1 MKYLVEKYTLPR
13 QEEATFLA
21 KAEEQKAKVIK
32 TFKTDDYSIFI
43 TINKVVGYEGENAY
57 IETNGNLDTVEVF
70 RAPFTLKPLTIKEM
84 LGLSLDII
92 PDDVVKLEPLEQLLF
107 QDRIAELEA
116 ELTTHQEDIA
126 DYRQDLLEGLA
137 PALSEASEL
146 EVFIEASKSSE
157 EKTEHNQG
165 KIKELN
171 GRLEELKKE
180 YEDNLLYIE
189 DESEREE
196 LNNTYQASKLAYE
209 DEIKALTESDKG
221 VLEDT
226 KVSGRIVE
234 AVRKV
239 SQNYES
245 VYKLLADV
253 SELKQLLAYELDEP
267 YLQEELSSLEF
278 ATLLNEATE
287 KAKVQAQ
294 EEMVEP
300 DSEEEEKETTQDV
313 PELDEPDDNWDD
325 EETEQVDNVESQSES
340 GSKALANFYEAIGQE
355 YDEADGKDDTEDVQD
370 KKDIELKKDD
380 TEDVQDKKDI
390 ELKEVTEETP
400 KQEEQV
406 FSLDDLKDSEKAESS
421 DTEEEKPS
429 KKTKGKKVKKAKKD
443 KKDKDKEKE
452 GLTFKSS
459 ICIGALV
466 VTAGVIASAFIYYNN
481 NSKTKQ
487 IESQALKTYQKL
499 PQKGEEDKGMSKK
512 TYNELVKDLS
522 EWYPNLTENK
532 TTGVTGFFNY
542 KKKTYIVK
550 QFARDKGVLETY
562 TVDGKQVDFN
572 EKEINSIIES
582 GKG

>member
-57 IETNGNLDTVEVF
+57 IETKGNLDTVEVF

-116 ELTTHQEDIA
+116 ELTTYQKDIA

-157 EKTEHNQG
+157 EKAEHNQG

-300 DSEEEEKETTQDV
+300 DSEETDEETSQEV

-325 EETEQVDNVESQSES
+325 EETEQAEDLESQSEG

-355 YDEADGKDDTEDVQD
+355 YDEDDGKDDTEDVQD
-370 KKDIELKKDD
+370 EKNIEL
-380 TEDVQDKKDI
+380 E
-390 ELKEVTEETP
+390 EVTEETP

-406 FSLDDLKDSEKAESS
+406 FSLDDLENSENAESS

-429 KKTKGKKVKKAKKD
+429 KKTKGKKAKKAKKD
-443 KKDKDKEKE
+443 KKDKDKDKE

-459 ICIGALV
+459 IYIGALV

-481 NSKTKQ
+481 NNKTKQ

-499 PQKGEEDKGMSKK
+499 PQKGEEDKEMSKK

>member
-57 IETNGNLDTVEVF
+57 IETKGNLDNVEVF

-116 ELTTHQEDIA
+116 ELTTHQKDIA

-157 EKTEHNQG
+157 EKAEHNQG

-196 LNNTYQASKLAYE
+196 LNNTYQASKLVYE

-234 AVRKV
+234 AVRKI

-300 DSEEEEKETTQDV
+300 DSKEEEKETTQDV

-325 EETEQVDNVESQSES
+325 EETEQLDNVEGQSES

-355 YDEADGKDDTEDVQD
+355 YDEDDGKDDTEDVQD
-370 KKDIELKKDD
+370 EKDIEL
-380 TEDVQDKKDI
+380 E
-390 ELKEVTEETP
+390 EVTEETP

-429 KKTKGKKVKKAKKD
+429 KKTKGKKVKKEKKAKKD

-481 NSKTKQ
+481 NSQTKQ

>member
-57 IETNGNLDTVEVF
+57 IETKGNLDTVEVF

-126 DYRQDLLEGLA
+126 NYRQDLLEGLA

-157 EKTEHNQG
+157 EKAEHNQG

-209 DEIKALTESDKG
+209 DEIKALIESDKG

-234 AVRKV
+234 AVRKI

-300 DSEEEEKETTQDV
+300 DSEETDEETSQEV
-313 PELDEPDDNWDD
+313 SELDEPDDNWDD
-325 EETEQVDNVESQSES
+325 EETEQAGNIESQSEG

-355 YDEADGKDDTEDVQD
+355 YDEDDGKDDTEDVQD
-370 KKDIELKKDD
+370 EKDIEL
-380 TEDVQDKKDI
+380 E
-390 ELKEVTEETP
+390 EVTEETP

-406 FSLDDLKDSEKAESS
+406 FSLDDLENSENAGSS

-429 KKTKGKKVKKAKKD
+429 KKTKGNKAKKEKKAKKD
-443 KKDKDKEKE
+443 KKDKDKDKE

-459 ICIGALV
+459 IYIGALV

-481 NSKTKQ
+481 NNKTKQ

>member
-57 IETNGNLDTVEVF
+57 IETKGNLDTVEVF

-126 DYRQDLLEGLA
+126 NYRQDLLEGLA

-157 EKTEHNQG
+157 EKAEHNQG

-300 DSEEEEKETTQDV
+300 DSEETDEETSQEV
-313 PELDEPDDNWDD
+313 SELDEPDDNWDD
-325 EETEQVDNVESQSES
+325 EETEQADDVESQSEG

-355 YDEADGKDDTEDVQD
+355 YDEDDGKDDTKDVQD
-370 KKDIELKKDD
+370 EKN
-380 TEDVQDKKDI
+380 I
-390 ELKEVTEETP
+390 ELKEVTEKTP
-400 KQEEQV
+400 KKEEQV
-406 FSLDDLKDSEKAESS
+406 FSLDDLENSENAESS

-429 KKTKGKKVKKAKKD
+429 KKTKGKKAKKEKKAKKD
-443 KKDKDKEKE
+443 KDKDKE

-459 ICIGALV
+459 IYIGALV

-481 NSKTKQ
+481 NNKTKQ

>member
-13 QEEATFLA
+13 QEEATFLS
-21 KAEEQKAKVIK
+21 KAEEQNAGVIK

-43 TINKVVGYEGENAY
+43 TLNKVVGYEGENAY
-57 IETNGNLDTVEVF
+57 IETKGNLDTVEVF

-84 LGLSLDII
+84 LGLNLDII

-116 ELTTHQEDIA
+116 ELTIHQKDIA

-157 EKTEHNQG
+157 EKAEHNQG

-209 DEIKALTESDKG
+209 DEIKALTEPDKG

-245 VYKLLADV
+245 VYKLLVDV

-300 DSEEEEKETTQDV
+300 DSEEMNEETSQEV

-325 EETEQVDNVESQSES
+325 KETEQANNVESQSEG

-355 YDEADGKDDTEDVQD
+355 YDEDDGKDDTEDV
-370 KKDIELKKDD
+370 E
-380 TEDVQDKKDI
+380 
-390 ELKEVTEETP
+390 EVTEETP
-400 KQEEQV
+400 KQEKQV
-406 FSLDDLKDSEKAESS
+406 FSLDDLENSENAESS

-429 KKTKGKKVKKAKKD
+429 KKTKGKKSKKEKKAKKD

-459 ICIGALV
+459 IYIGALV

>member
-13 QEEATFLA
+13 QEEATFLD

-57 IETNGNLDTVEVF
+57 IETKGNLDTVEVF

-126 DYRQDLLEGLA
+126 NYRQDLLEGLA

-157 EKTEHNQG
+157 EKAEHNQG

-300 DSEEEEKETTQDV
+300 DSEETDEETSQEV
-313 PELDEPDDNWDD
+313 SELDEPDDNWDD
-325 EETEQVDNVESQSES
+325 EETEQADDVESQSEG

-355 YDEADGKDDTEDVQD
+355 YDEDDGKDDTKDVQD
-370 KKDIELKKDD
+370 EKN
-380 TEDVQDKKDI
+380 I
-390 ELKEVTEETP
+390 ELKEVTEKTP
-400 KQEEQV
+400 KKEEQV
-406 FSLDDLKDSEKAESS
+406 FSLDDLENSENAESS

-429 KKTKGKKVKKAKKD
+429 KKTKGKKAKKEKKAKKD
-443 KKDKDKEKE
+443 KDKDKE

-459 ICIGALV
+459 IYIGALV

-481 NSKTKQ
+481 NNKTKQ

-532 TTGVTGFFNY
+532 ATGVTGFFNY

>member
-21 KAEEQKAKVIK
+21 KAEEQKARVVK
-32 TFKTDDYSIFI
+32 TLKTDDYSIFI

-57 IETNGNLDTVEVF
+57 IETKGNLDNVEVF
-70 RAPFTLKPLTIKEM
+70 RAPFTLKPLTIKEI

-126 DYRQDLLEGLA
+126 EYRQDLLEGLA

-146 EVFIEASKSSE
+146 EAFIEASKSSE
-157 EKTEHNQG
+157 EKADHNQG
-165 KIKELN
+165 KVKELN

-196 LNNTYQASKLAYE
+196 LNDTYQASKLAYE
-209 DEIKALTESDKG
+209 DEIKALTEPDKG

-355 YDEADGKDDTEDVQD
+355 YDEDDG
-370 KKDIELKKDD
+370 KDD

-390 ELKEVTEETP
+390 ELKEVTEGTP
-400 KQEEQV
+400 KPKEQV
-406 FSLDDLKDSEKAESS
+406 FSLDDLQDPEKAESS
-421 DTEEEKPS
+421 DTEEEKPN
-429 KKTKGKKVKKAKKD
+429 KKTKGKKAKKEKKAKKD

-481 NSKTKQ
+481 NSQTKQ

>member
-57 IETNGNLDTVEVF
+57 IETKGNLDTVEVF

-116 ELTTHQEDIA
+116 ELTTYQKDIA

-157 EKTEHNQG
+157 EKAEHNQG

-234 AVRKV
+234 AVRKI

-287 KAKVQAQ
+287 KAQAQAQ
-294 EEMVEP
+294 EEVVEP
-300 DSEEEEKETTQDV
+300 DSEEMNEETSQEV
-313 PELDEPDDNWDD
+313 PELDEPDDSWDD
-325 EETEQVDNVESQSES
+325 EETEQADDVESQSEG

-355 YDEADGKDDTEDVQD
+355 YDEDDGKDDTEDVQD
-370 KKDIELKKDD
+370 EKN
-380 TEDVQDKKDI
+380 I
-390 ELKEVTEETP
+390 ELKEVTKETP

-406 FSLDDLKDSEKAESS
+406 FSLDDLANSENAGSS

-429 KKTKGKKVKKAKKD
+429 KKTKGKKAKKEKKAKKD
-443 KKDKDKEKE
+443 KKDKDKDKE

-459 ICIGALV
+459 IYIGALV

-481 NSKTKQ
+481 NNKTKQ

>member
-21 KAEEQKAKVIK
+21 KAEEQKAGVIK

-57 IETNGNLDTVEVF
+57 IETKGNLDNVEVF

-92 PDDVVKLEPLEQLLF
+92 PDDVAKLEPLEQLLF

-116 ELTTHQEDIA
+116 ELTTHQKDIA

-157 EKTEHNQG
+157 EKAEHNQG
-165 KIKELN
+165 KIKVLN

-226 KVSGRIVE
+226 KVSGRVVE
-234 AVRKV
+234 AVRKI

-245 VYKLLADV
+245 VHKLLSDV

-300 DSEEEEKETTQDV
+300 DSEETDEETSQEV
-313 PELDEPDDNWDD
+313 PELDDPDDNWDD
-325 EETEQVDNVESQSES
+325 EETEQADDVESQSEG

-355 YDEADGKDDTEDVQD
+355 YDEDDGKDDTEDVQD
-370 KKDIELKKDD
+370 EKNIELEEMTKK
-380 TEDVQDKKDI
+380 
-390 ELKEVTEETP
+390 TP
-400 KQEEQV
+400 KQEGQV
-406 FSLDDLKDSEKAESS
+406 FSLDDLENSENAESS

-429 KKTKGKKVKKAKKD
+429 KKTKGKKSKKEKKAKKD

-459 ICIGALV
+459 IYIGALV

>member
-57 IETNGNLDTVEVF
+57 IETKGNLDTVEVF

-116 ELTTHQEDIA
+116 ELTTYQDDIA

-157 EKTEHNQG
+157 EKAEHNQG

-226 KVSGRIVE
+226 KVSCRIVE
-234 AVRKV
+234 AVRKI

-300 DSEEEEKETTQDV
+300 DSEETDEETSQEV

-325 EETEQVDNVESQSES
+325 EETEQADDVESQSEG

-355 YDEADGKDDTEDVQD
+355 YDEDDGKDDTEDVQD
-370 KKDIELKKDD
+370 EKNIEL
-380 TEDVQDKKDI
+380 E
-390 ELKEVTEETP
+390 EVTEETP
-400 KQEEQV
+400 KQEKQV
-406 FSLDDLKDSEKAESS
+406 FSLDDLENSENAESS

-429 KKTKGKKVKKAKKD
+429 KKTKGKKAKKEKKTKKD
-443 KKDKDKEKE
+443 KKDKDKDKE

-459 ICIGALV
+459 IYIGALV

-481 NSKTKQ
+481 NNKTKQ

>member
-57 IETNGNLDTVEVF
+57 IETKGNLDTVEVF

-287 KAKVQAQ
+287 KAQ

-355 YDEADGKDDTEDVQD
+355 YDEDDG
-370 KKDIELKKDD
+370 KDD

-400 KQEEQV
+400 KPKEQV
-406 FSLDDLKDSEKAESS
+406 FSLDDLQDPEKAESS

-429 KKTKGKKVKKAKKD
+429 KKTKGKKAKKEKKAKKD

-481 NSKTKQ
+481 NSQTKQ

>member
-57 IETNGNLDTVEVF
+57 IETKGNLDTVEVF

-116 ELTTHQEDIA
+116 ELTTQQEDIA
-126 DYRQDLLEGLA
+126 GYRQDLLEGLA

-157 EKTEHNQG
+157 EKAEHNQG

-300 DSEEEEKETTQDV
+300 DSEETDEETSQEV

-325 EETEQVDNVESQSES
+325 EETEQADDVESQSEG

-355 YDEADGKDDTEDVQD
+355 YDEDDRKDDTEDVQD
-370 KKDIELKKDD
+370 EKNIEP
-380 TEDVQDKKDI
+380 E
-390 ELKEVTEETP
+390 EVTEETP

-406 FSLDDLKDSEKAESS
+406 FSLDDLENSENAESS

-429 KKTKGKKVKKAKKD
+429 KKTKGKKAKKEKKAKKD

-459 ICIGALV
+459 IYIGALV

-481 NSKTKQ
+481 NNKTKQ

>member
-57 IETNGNLDTVEVF
+57 IETKGNLDTVEVF

-126 DYRQDLLEGLA
+126 NYRQDLLEGLA

-157 EKTEHNQG
+157 EKAEHNQG

-234 AVRKV
+234 AVRKI

-300 DSEEEEKETTQDV
+300 DSEETDEETSQEV
-313 PELDEPDDNWDD
+313 SELDEPDDNWDD
-325 EETEQVDNVESQSES
+325 EETEQADNIESQSEG

-355 YDEADGKDDTEDVQD
+355 YYEDDGKDDTEDVQD
-370 KKDIELKKDD
+370 KKDIKLE
-380 TEDVQDKKDI
+380 
-390 ELKEVTEETP
+390 EVTKKTP
-400 KQEEQV
+400 KQEKQV
-406 FSLDDLKDSEKAESS
+406 FSLDDLEDSEKAESS

-429 KKTKGKKVKKAKKD
+429 KKTKGKKAKKEKKA

-459 ICIGALV
+459 IYIGALV

-481 NSKTKQ
+481 NNKTKQ

>member
-13 QEEATFLA
+13 QEEATFLS
-21 KAEEQKAKVIK
+21 KAEEQKAGVIK

-43 TINKVVGYEGENAY
+43 TLNKVVGYEGENAY
-57 IETNGNLDTVEVF
+57 IETKGNLDTVEVF

-84 LGLSLDII
+84 LGLNLDII

-116 ELTTHQEDIA
+116 ELTTHQKDIA

-157 EKTEHNQG
+157 EKAEHNQG

-209 DEIKALTESDKG
+209 DEIKALTEPDKG

-300 DSEEEEKETTQDV
+300 DSEETDEETSQGV

-325 EETEQVDNVESQSES
+325 EETEQADDVESQSEG

-355 YDEADGKDDTEDVQD
+355 YDEDDGKDDTEDVQD
-370 KKDIELKKDD
+370 EKNIKLE
-380 TEDVQDKKDI
+380 
-390 ELKEVTEETP
+390 EVTEETP

-406 FSLDDLKDSEKAESS
+406 FSLDDLENSENAESS

-429 KKTKGKKVKKAKKD
+429 KKTKGKKAKKEKKAKKD

-542 KKKTYIVK
+542 KNKTYIIK

>member
-57 IETNGNLDTVEVF
+57 IETKGNLDNVEVF

-126 DYRQDLLEGLA
+126 NYRQDLLEGLA

-157 EKTEHNQG
+157 EKAEHNQG

-196 LNNTYQASKLAYE
+196 LNNTYQASKLVYE

-234 AVRKV
+234 AVRKI

-300 DSEEEEKETTQDV
+300 DSKEEEKETTQDV

-325 EETEQVDNVESQSES
+325 EETEQLDNVEGQSES

-355 YDEADGKDDTEDVQD
+355 YDEADG
-370 KKDIELKKDD
+370 KDD

-429 KKTKGKKVKKAKKD
+429 KKTKGKKVKKEKKVKKD

-481 NSKTKQ
+481 NSQTKQ

>member
-57 IETNGNLDTVEVF
+57 IETKGNLDTVEVF

-126 DYRQDLLEGLA
+126 NYRQDLLEGLA

-370 KKDIELKKDD
+370 KKDIELK
-380 TEDVQDKKDI
+380 
-390 ELKEVTEETP
+390 EVTEETP

-406 FSLDDLKDSEKAESS
+406 FSLDDLKD
-421 DTEEEKPS
+421 TEEEKPS
-429 KKTKGKKVKKAKKD
+429 KKTKGKKVKKEKKAKKD

-452 GLTFKSS
+452 GLTFKYS

>member
-57 IETNGNLDTVEVF
+57 IETKGNLDTVEVF

-116 ELTTHQEDIA
+116 ELTTYQKDIA

-157 EKTEHNQG
+157 EKAEHNQG

-234 AVRKV
+234 AVRKI

-287 KAKVQAQ
+287 KAQAQ
-294 EEMVEP
+294 EEVVEP
-300 DSEEEEKETTQDV
+300 DSEEMNEETSQEV
-313 PELDEPDDNWDD
+313 PELDEPDDSWDD
-325 EETEQVDNVESQSES
+325 EETEQADDVESQSEG

-355 YDEADGKDDTEDVQD
+355 YDEDDGKDDGKDDTKDDGKDDTKDVQD
-370 KKDIELKKDD
+370 EKN
-380 TEDVQDKKDI
+380 I
-390 ELKEVTEETP
+390 ELKEVTKETP

-406 FSLDDLKDSEKAESS
+406 FSLDDLANSENAGSS

-429 KKTKGKKVKKAKKD
+429 KKTKGKKAKKEEKAKKD
-443 KKDKDKEKE
+443 KKDKDKDKE

-459 ICIGALV
+459 IYIGALV

-481 NSKTKQ
+481 NNKTKQ

>member
-57 IETNGNLDTVEVF
+57 IETKGNLDTVEVF

-157 EKTEHNQG
+157 EKAEHNQG

-300 DSEEEEKETTQDV
+300 DSEETDEETSQEV
-313 PELDEPDDNWDD
+313 PELDEPDDSWDD
-325 EETEQVDNVESQSES
+325 EETEQADDVESQSEG
-340 GSKALANFYEAIGQE
+340 GSKALANFYEAIGEQ
-355 YDEADGKDDTEDVQD
+355 YDDDDGKD
-370 KKDIELKKDD
+370 KI
-380 TEDVQDKKDI
+380 EDVQDKKDI

-429 KKTKGKKVKKAKKD
+429 KKTKGKKVKKEKKAKKD

-481 NSKTKQ
+481 NSQTKQ

>member
-57 IETNGNLDTVEVF
+57 IETKGNLDTVEVF

-370 KKDIELKKDD
+370 KKDIELK
-380 TEDVQDKKDI
+380 
-390 ELKEVTEETP
+390 EVTEETP
-400 KQEEQV
+400 KKEEQV
-406 FSLDDLKDSEKAESS
+406 FSLDDLK

-429 KKTKGKKVKKAKKD
+429 KKTKGKKVKKEKKA
-443 KKDKDKEKE
+443 KKDKDKDKE

-459 ICIGALV
+459 IYIGALV

-481 NSKTKQ
+481 NNKTKQ

>member
-57 IETNGNLDTVEVF
+57 IETKGNLDTVEVF

-116 ELTTHQEDIA
+116 ELTTYQDDIA

-157 EKTEHNQG
+157 EKAEHNQG

-226 KVSGRIVE
+226 KVSCRIVE
-234 AVRKV
+234 AVRKI

-300 DSEEEEKETTQDV
+300 DSEETDEETSQEV

-325 EETEQVDNVESQSES
+325 EETEQADDVESQSEG

-355 YDEADGKDDTEDVQD
+355 YDEDDGKDDTEDVQD
-370 KKDIELKKDD
+370 EKNIEL
-380 TEDVQDKKDI
+380 E
-390 ELKEVTEETP
+390 EVTKETP

-406 FSLDDLKDSEKAESS
+406 FSLDDLENSENAGSS

-429 KKTKGKKVKKAKKD
+429 KKTKGKKAKKEKKA

-459 ICIGALV
+459 IYIGALV

>member
-57 IETNGNLDTVEVF
+57 IETKGNLDNVEVF

-116 ELTTHQEDIA
+116 ELTTHQKDIA

-157 EKTEHNQG
+157 EKAEHNQG

-196 LNNTYQASKLAYE
+196 LNNTYQASKLVYE

-234 AVRKV
+234 AVRKI

-300 DSEEEEKETTQDV
+300 DSKEEEKETTQDV

-325 EETEQVDNVESQSES
+325 EETEQLDNVEGQSES

-355 YDEADGKDDTEDVQD
+355 YDEDDGKDDTEDVQD
-370 KKDIELKKDD
+370 EKDIEL
-380 TEDVQDKKDI
+380 E
-390 ELKEVTEETP
+390 EVTEETP

-421 DTEEEKPS
+421 DTEEENPS
-429 KKTKGKKVKKAKKD
+429 KKTKGKKVKKEKKAKKD

-459 ICIGALV
+459 IYIGALV

-481 NSKTKQ
+481 NSQTKQ

>member
-57 IETNGNLDTVEVF
+57 IETKGNLDNVEVF

-116 ELTTHQEDIA
+116 ELTTHQKDIA

-157 EKTEHNQG
+157 EKAEHNQG

-196 LNNTYQASKLAYE
+196 LNNTYQASKLVYE

-234 AVRKV
+234 ALRKI

-370 KKDIELKKDD
+370 KKDIELK
-380 TEDVQDKKDI
+380 
-390 ELKEVTEETP
+390 EVTEETP

-429 KKTKGKKVKKAKKD
+429 KKTKGKKVKKEKKVKKD

-481 NSKTKQ
+481 NSQTKQ

>member
-57 IETNGNLDTVEVF
+57 IETKGNLDTVEVF

-84 LGLSLDII
+84 LGLSLDIV
-92 PDDVVKLEPLEQLLF
+92 PDDVVQLEPLEQLLF
-107 QDRIAELEA
+107 QDRIAELA
-116 ELTTHQEDIA
+116 THQEDIA
-126 DYRQDLLEGLA
+126 NCRQDLLEGLA

-157 EKTEHNQG
+157 EKAEHNQG

-196 LNNTYQASKLAYE
+196 LNNTYQASKLVYE

-234 AVRKV
+234 AVRKI

-287 KAKVQAQ
+287 KAK

-340 GSKALANFYEAIGQE
+340 GSKALANFYEAIGEQ
-355 YDEADGKDDTEDVQD
+355 YDDDDGKDKIEDVQNE
-370 KKDIELKKDD
+370 KNNEF
-380 TEDVQDKKDI
+380 
-390 ELKEVTEETP
+390 KEVTKKTPEE
-400 KQEEQV
+400 EEQV
-406 FSLDDLKDSEKAESS
+406 FSLDDLENSESAESS

-429 KKTKGKKVKKAKKD
+429 KKTKGKKAKKEKKAKKD
-443 KKDKDKEKE
+443 RDKEKE

-459 ICIGALV
+459 IYIGALV

-481 NSKTKQ
+481 NSQTKQ

>member
-21 KAEEQKAKVIK
+21 KAEEQKARVVK
-32 TFKTDDYSIFI
+32 TLKTDDYSIFI
-43 TINKVVGYEGENAY
+43 TINKVVGYDGENAY
-57 IETNGNLDTVEVF
+57 IETKGNLDNVEVF
-70 RAPFTLKPLTIKEM
+70 RAPFALKPLTIKEM
-84 LGLSLDII
+84 LGLSLDIV

-116 ELTTHQEDIA
+116 ELTTHREDIK
-126 DYRQDLLEGLA
+126 DYRQDMLEGLM
-137 PALSEASEL
+137 PALSETSEL
-146 EVFIEASKSSE
+146 EAFIEASKSSE
-157 EKTEHNQG
+157 EKADLNQE
-165 KIKELN
+165 KIVKLN
-171 GRLEELKKE
+171 KRLENLKEE

-189 DESEREE
+189 DENERKE

-209 DEIKALTESDKG
+209 DEIKALTEPNQA

-226 KVSGRIVE
+226 KVSKRIVE
-234 AVRKV
+234 AVRKIF
-239 SQNYES
+239 QNYETE
-245 VYKLLADV
+245 YQLLADV

-294 EEMVEP
+294 EEMMEL

-313 PELDEPDDNWDD
+313 PELDEPDDNWND
-325 EETEQVDNVESQSES
+325 EEAEQTDDIESQSEG

-355 YDEADGKDDTEDVQD
+355 YDEDDGKDDTEDVQD
-370 KKDIELKKDD
+370 EKDNKFE
-380 TEDVQDKKDI
+380 
-390 ELKEVTEETP
+390 EVTEEIP
-400 KQEEQV
+400 EKEKQEFLLDEESLGETSSNNTGEEDSEEV
-406 FSLDDLKDSEKAESS
+406 GLDD
-421 DTEEEKPS
+421 TEVENPS
-429 KKTKGKKVKKAKKD
+429 KKTKAKKNKKGKKNKKAK
-443 KKDKDKEKE
+443 KDKEKE

-459 ICIGALV
+459 IYIGALIL
-466 VTAGVIASAFIYYNN
+466 TAGVITSAFIYYNN

-499 PQKGEEDKGMSKK
+499 PQKGEEDKEMSKK
-512 TYNELVKDLS
+512 TYNGLVKDLS

-542 KKKTYIVK
+542 NKKTYIVK
-550 QFARDKGVLETY
+550 QFVRDKGVLETY

-572 EKEINSIIES
+572 EKEINSIIKN

>member
-21 KAEEQKAKVIK
+21 KAEEQKARVVK
-32 TFKTDDYSIFI
+32 TLKTDDYSIFI
-43 TINKVVGYEGENAY
+43 TVNKVVGYEGENAY
-57 IETNGNLDTVEVF
+57 IETKGNLDNVEVF
-70 RAPFTLKPLTIKEM
+70 RAPFTLKSLTIKEM

-126 DYRQDLLEGLA
+126 GYRQDLLEGLA

-146 EVFIEASKSSE
+146 EAFIEASKSSE
-157 EKTEHNQG
+157 EKADHNQG

-196 LNNTYQASKLAYE
+196 LNDTYQASKLAYE
-209 DEIKALTESDKG
+209 DEIKALTEPDKG

-300 DSEEEEKETTQDV
+300 DSEETDEETSQEV
-313 PELDEPDDNWDD
+313 PEMNDPDDNWDD
-325 EETEQVDNVESQSES
+325 EETEQVDNVEGHSES

-355 YDEADGKDDTEDVQD
+355 YDEDDGKDDTEDVQD
-370 KKDIELKKDD
+370 EKDIEL
-380 TEDVQDKKDI
+380 E
-390 ELKEVTEETP
+390 EMTEETP

-429 KKTKGKKVKKAKKD
+429 KKTKGKKAKKEKKAKKD

-459 ICIGALV
+459 IYIGALV

>member
-57 IETNGNLDTVEVF
+57 IETKGNLDTVEVF

-355 YDEADGKDDTEDVQD
+355 YDEDDG
-370 KKDIELKKDD
+370 KDD

-400 KQEEQV
+400 KPKEQV
-406 FSLDDLKDSEKAESS
+406 FSLDDLQDPEKAESS

-429 KKTKGKKVKKAKKD
+429 KKTKGKKAKKEKKAKKD

-481 NSKTKQ
+481 NSQTKQ

>member
-57 IETNGNLDTVEVF
+57 IETKGNLDTVEVF

-116 ELTTHQEDIA
+116 ELTTQQEDIA
-126 DYRQDLLEGLA
+126 GYRQDLLEGLA

-157 EKTEHNQG
+157 EKAEHNQG

-196 LNNTYQASKLAYE
+196 LNDTYQASKLAYE
-209 DEIKALTESDKG
+209 DEIKALTEPDKG

-278 ATLLNEATE
+278 ATLLNKATE

-300 DSEEEEKETTQDV
+300 DSEEEEKEPPQDV
-313 PELDEPDDNWDD
+313 PELDEPDDDWDN
-325 EETEQVDNVESQSES
+325 EETEQVDNVEGQSES

-355 YDEADGKDDTEDVQD
+355 YDEDDGKDDTEDVQD
-370 KKDIELKKDD
+370 EKDIEL
-380 TEDVQDKKDI
+380 E
-390 ELKEVTEETP
+390 EVTEETP

-429 KKTKGKKVKKAKKD
+429 KKTKGKKAKKEKKAKKD

-466 VTAGVIASAFIYYNN
+466 LTAGVIASAFIYYNN

>member
-57 IETNGNLDTVEVF
+57 IETKGNLDTVEVF

-116 ELTTHQEDIA
+116 ELTTHQEDIS

-157 EKTEHNQG
+157 EKAEHNQG

-209 DEIKALTESDKG
+209 DEIKALTEPDKG

-245 VYKLLADV
+245 VYKLLSDV

-300 DSEEEEKETTQDV
+300 DSEEMNEETSQEV

-325 EETEQVDNVESQSES
+325 EETEKADNVESQSEG

-355 YDEADGKDDTEDVQD
+355 YDEDDGKDDTEDVQD
-370 KKDIELKKDD
+370 EKDIEL
-380 TEDVQDKKDI
+380 E
-390 ELKEVTEETP
+390 EVTGKTP
-400 KQEEQV
+400 KQEGQV
-406 FSLDDLKDSEKAESS
+406 FSLDDLENSENAESS

-429 KKTKGKKVKKAKKD
+429 KKTKGKKAKKD

>member
-21 KAEEQKAKVIK
+21 KAEEQKARVVK
-32 TFKTDDYSIFI
+32 TLKTDDYSIFI

-57 IETNGNLDTVEVF
+57 IETKGNLDNVEVF

-126 DYRQDLLEGLA
+126 GYRQDLLEGLA

-146 EVFIEASKSSE
+146 EAFIEASKSSE
-157 EKTEHNQG
+157 EKADHNQG

-196 LNNTYQASKLAYE
+196 LNDTYQASKLAYE
-209 DEIKALTESDKG
+209 DEIKALTEPDKG

-300 DSEEEEKETTQDV
+300 DSEETDEETSQEV
-313 PELDEPDDNWDD
+313 PEMNDPDDNWDD
-325 EETEQVDNVESQSES
+325 EETEQVDNVEGHSES

-355 YDEADGKDDTEDVQD
+355 YDEDDGKDDTEDVQD
-370 KKDIELKKDD
+370 EKDIEL
-380 TEDVQDKKDI
+380 E
-390 ELKEVTEETP
+390 EMTEETP

-429 KKTKGKKVKKAKKD
+429 KKTKGKKAKKEKKAKKD

-459 ICIGALV
+459 IYIGALV

-572 EKEINSIIES
+572 EKEIDSIIES

>member
-57 IETNGNLDTVEVF
+57 IETKGNLDTVEVF

-116 ELTTHQEDIA
+116 ELTTHQEDIS

-157 EKTEHNQG
+157 EKAEHNQG

-209 DEIKALTESDKG
+209 DEIKALTEPDKG

-300 DSEEEEKETTQDV
+300 DSEEMNEETSQEV

-325 EETEQVDNVESQSES
+325 EETEQADNVESQSEG

-355 YDEADGKDDTEDVQD
+355 YDEDDGKDDTEDVQD
-370 KKDIELKKDD
+370 EKDIEL
-380 TEDVQDKKDI
+380 E
-390 ELKEVTEETP
+390 EVTGKTP
-400 KQEEQV
+400 KQEGQV
-406 FSLDDLKDSEKAESS
+406 FSLDDLENSENAESS

-429 KKTKGKKVKKAKKD
+429 KKTKGKKSKKEKKAKKD

-459 ICIGALV
+459 IYIGALV
-466 VTAGVIASAFIYYNN
+466 VTAGVIVSAFIYYNN

>member
-57 IETNGNLDTVEVF
+57 IETKGNLDTVEVF

-157 EKTEHNQG
+157 EKAEHNQG

-300 DSEEEEKETTQDV
+300 DSEETDEETSQEV

-325 EETEQVDNVESQSES
+325 EETEQADDVESQSEG

-355 YDEADGKDDTEDVQD
+355 YDEDDGKDDTEDVKD
-370 KKDIELKKDD
+370 EKDIELKK
-380 TEDVQDKKDI
+380 
-390 ELKEVTEETP
+390 VTEETP

-406 FSLDDLKDSEKAESS
+406 FSLDDLENSENAGPS

-429 KKTKGKKVKKAKKD
+429 KKTKGKKAKKEKKAKKD
-443 KKDKDKEKE
+443 KKDKDKDKE

-459 ICIGALV
+459 IYIGALV

>member
-21 KAEEQKAKVIK
+21 KAEEQKARVVK
-32 TFKTDDYSIFI
+32 TLKTDDYSIFI

-57 IETNGNLDTVEVF
+57 IETKGNLDNVEVF
-70 RAPFTLKPLTIKEM
+70 RAPFTLKSLTIKEM

-126 DYRQDLLEGLA
+126 GYRQDLLEGLA

-146 EVFIEASKSSE
+146 EAFIEASKSSE
-157 EKTEHNQG
+157 EKADHNQG

-196 LNNTYQASKLAYE
+196 LNDTYQASKLAYE
-209 DEIKALTESDKG
+209 DEIKALTEPDKG

-300 DSEEEEKETTQDV
+300 DSEETDEETSQEV
-313 PELDEPDDNWDD
+313 PEMNDPDDNWDD
-325 EETEQVDNVESQSES
+325 EETEQVDNVEGHSES

-355 YDEADGKDDTEDVQD
+355 YDEDDGKDDTEDVQGE
-370 KKDIELKKDD
+370 KDIEL
-380 TEDVQDKKDI
+380 E
-390 ELKEVTEETP
+390 EMTEETP

-429 KKTKGKKVKKAKKD
+429 KKTKGKKAKKEKKAKKD

-459 ICIGALV
+459 IYIGALV
-466 VTAGVIASAFIYYNN
+466 VTAGVIASTFIYYNN

>member
-57 IETNGNLDTVEVF
+57 IETKGNLDNVEVF

-84 LGLSLDII
+84 LGLSLDIV

-126 DYRQDLLEGLA
+126 NYRQDLLEGLA

-157 EKTEHNQG
+157 EKAEHNQG

-196 LNNTYQASKLAYE
+196 LNNTYQASKLVYE

-234 AVRKV
+234 AVRKI

-287 KAKVQAQ
+287 KAK

-340 GSKALANFYEAIGQE
+340 GSKALANFYEAIGEQ
-355 YDEADGKDDTEDVQD
+355 YDDDDGKDKIEDVQNE
-370 KKDIELKKDD
+370 KNNEF
-380 TEDVQDKKDI
+380 
-390 ELKEVTEETP
+390 KEVTKKTPEE
-400 KQEEQV
+400 EEQV
-406 FSLDDLKDSEKAESS
+406 FSLDDLENSESAESS

-429 KKTKGKKVKKAKKD
+429 KKTKGKKAKKEKKAKKD
-443 KKDKDKEKE
+443 RDKEKE

-459 ICIGALV
+459 IYIGALV

-481 NSKTKQ
+481 NSQTKQ

>member
-21 KAEEQKAKVIK
+21 KAEEQKARVVK
-32 TFKTDDYSIFI
+32 TLKTDDYSIFI

-57 IETNGNLDTVEVF
+57 IETKGNLDNVEVF

-126 DYRQDLLEGLA
+126 GYRQDLLEGLA

-146 EVFIEASKSSE
+146 EAFIEASKSSE
-157 EKTEHNQG
+157 EKADHNQG

-196 LNNTYQASKLAYE
+196 LNDTYQASKLAYE
-209 DEIKALTESDKG
+209 DEIKALTEPDKG

-300 DSEEEEKETTQDV
+300 DSEETDEETSQEV
-313 PELDEPDDNWDD
+313 PEMNDPDDNWDD
-325 EETEQVDNVESQSES
+325 EETEQVDNVEGHSES

-355 YDEADGKDDTEDVQD
+355 YDEDDGKDDTEDVQD
-370 KKDIELKKDD
+370 EKDIEL
-380 TEDVQDKKDI
+380 E
-390 ELKEVTEETP
+390 EVTEETP

-421 DTEEEKPS
+421 DTEEENPS
-429 KKTKGKKVKKAKKD
+429 KKTKGKKVKKEKKAKKD

-459 ICIGALV
+459 IYIGALV

-481 NSKTKQ
+481 NSQTKQ

>member
-57 IETNGNLDTVEVF
+57 IETKGNLDTVEVF

-126 DYRQDLLEGLA
+126 NYRQDLLEGLA
-137 PALSEASEL
+137 PALSETSEL

-157 EKTEHNQG
+157 EKAEHNQG

-196 LNNTYQASKLAYE
+196 LNNAYQASKLVYE

-234 AVRKV
+234 AVRKI

-287 KAKVQAQ
+287 KSKVQAQ

-300 DSEEEEKETTQDV
+300 DSEETDEETSQEV

-325 EETEQVDNVESQSES
+325 EETEQADNVESQSEG

-355 YDEADGKDDTEDVQD
+355 YDEDDGKDDTEDVQD
-370 KKDIELKKDD
+370 EKNIGLE
-380 TEDVQDKKDI
+380 
-390 ELKEVTEETP
+390 EVTEETP
-400 KQEEQV
+400 KQ
-406 FSLDDLKDSEKAESS
+406 SENAESS

-429 KKTKGKKVKKAKKD
+429 KKTKGKKAKKEKKAKKD
-443 KKDKDKEKE
+443 KDKDKE

-459 ICIGALV
+459 IYIGALV

-481 NSKTKQ
+481 NNKTKQ

>member
-57 IETNGNLDTVEVF
+57 IETKGNLDNVEVF

-116 ELTTHQEDIA
+116 ELTTHQKDIA

-157 EKTEHNQG
+157 EKAEHNQG

-196 LNNTYQASKLAYE
+196 LNNTYQASKLVYE

-234 AVRKV
+234 AVRKI

-300 DSEEEEKETTQDV
+300 DSEETDEETSQEV

-325 EETEQVDNVESQSES
+325 EETEQADDVESQSEG

-355 YDEADGKDDTEDVQD
+355 YDEDDGKDDTEDVQD
-370 KKDIELKKDD
+370 EKNIKLE
-380 TEDVQDKKDI
+380 
-390 ELKEVTEETP
+390 EVTEETP

-406 FSLDDLKDSEKAESS
+406 FSLDDLENSENAGSS

-429 KKTKGKKVKKAKKD
+429 KKTKGKKAKKEKKAKKD
-443 KKDKDKEKE
+443 KKDKDKDKE

-459 ICIGALV
+459 IYIGALV

-481 NSKTKQ
+481 NNKTKQ

>member
-57 IETNGNLDTVEVF
+57 IETKGNLDTVEVF

-116 ELTTHQEDIA
+116 ELTTHQEDIS

-157 EKTEHNQG
+157 EKAEHNQG

-209 DEIKALTESDKG
+209 DEIKALTEPDKG

-300 DSEEEEKETTQDV
+300 DSEEMNEETSQEV

-325 EETEQVDNVESQSES
+325 EETEQADNVESQSEG

-355 YDEADGKDDTEDVQD
+355 YDKDDGKDDTEDVQD
-370 KKDIELKKDD
+370 EKDIEL
-380 TEDVQDKKDI
+380 E
-390 ELKEVTEETP
+390 EVTKKTP

-406 FSLDDLKDSEKAESS
+406 FSLDDLENSENAESS

-429 KKTKGKKVKKAKKD
+429 KKTKGKKAKKD

>member
-57 IETNGNLDTVEVF
+57 IETKGNLDNVEVF

-116 ELTTHQEDIA
+116 ELTTHQKDIA

-157 EKTEHNQG
+157 EKAEHNQG

-196 LNNTYQASKLAYE
+196 LNNTYQASKLVYE

-234 AVRKV
+234 AVRKI

-278 ATLLNEATE
+278 ATLLNETTE

-300 DSEEEEKETTQDV
+300 DSKEEEKETTQDV

-325 EETEQVDNVESQSES
+325 EETEQLDNVEGQSES

-355 YDEADGKDDTEDVQD
+355 YDEDDGKDDTEDVQD
-370 KKDIELKKDD
+370 EKDIEL
-380 TEDVQDKKDI
+380 E
-390 ELKEVTEETP
+390 EVTEETP

-421 DTEEEKPS
+421 DTEEENPS
-429 KKTKGKKVKKAKKD
+429 KKTKGKKVKKEKKAKKD

-459 ICIGALV
+459 IYIGALV

-481 NSKTKQ
+481 NSQTKQ

>member
-57 IETNGNLDTVEVF
+57 IETKGNLDNVEVF

-116 ELTTHQEDIA
+116 ELTTHQKDIA

-157 EKTEHNQG
+157 EKAEHNQG

-209 DEIKALTESDKG
+209 DEIKDLTEPDKG

-239 SQNYES
+239 SRNYES

-313 PELDEPDDNWDD
+313 PELDEPDDNWDE
-325 EETEQVDNVESQSES
+325 EETEQSDDVESQSEG

-355 YDEADGKDDTEDVQD
+355 YDEDDGKDDTEDVQD
-370 KKDIELKKDD
+370 EKDIEL
-380 TEDVQDKKDI
+380 E
-390 ELKEVTEETP
+390 EVTEETP
-400 KQEEQV
+400 KQGEQV
-406 FSLDDLKDSEKAESS
+406 FSLDDLQDSEKAESS

-429 KKTKGKKVKKAKKD
+429 KKTKGKKAKKEKKAKKD
-443 KKDKDKEKE
+443 KKNKDKEKE

-481 NSKTKQ
+481 NSQTKQ